1 MYFTTLMTEIGR
13 VDIAFDLAGCLL
25 LKWKNGLAFGLRNCY
40 GLLLCIWLKKNL
52 TTRLLLCYRESVT
65 IKRKRQI

>member
-1 MYFTTLMTEIGR
+1 MSMYFTTLMTEIGR

-40 GLLLCIWLKKNL
+40 GLLLCIWLKKKN
-52 TTRLLLCYRESVT
+52 
-65 IKRKRQI
+65 